1 MNEKYE
7 TIQVGCDAKKVWTIS
22 LNRPKVHNAFNE
34 EMIQEISNA
43 LEVLGTEPSVRTLI
57 LRGNG
62 KSFCAGADLNWMQRA
77 AQFSAEENRA
87 DAMKLGKMLHLLY
100 TFPRPTI
107 AVVQGSI
114 FGGGVGLA
122 ASCDLAIAADNSVFS
137 LSEVRLGLIPAVI
150 SPYVVSAIG
159 GKAAKRY
166 FLTGERFDAE
176 TAVSLGIV
184 SCNCSLEQVESRLQH
199 FIGELLQGG
208 PEAQGKAKELID
220 KVQTRKAD
228 SELIELTANA
238 IAQVRTTKEAREGIA
253 AFFER
258 RKPDWQDNF

>member
-7 TIQVGCDAKKVWTIS
+7 TIQVSCDARKVWTIA

-43 LEVLGTEPSVRTLI
+43 LEMLGVEPSVRILI
-57 LRGNG
+57 LKGNG
-62 KSFCAGADLNWMQRA
+62 RSFCAGADLNWMQRA

-166 FLTGERFDAE
+166 FLTGERFNAE
-176 TAVSLGIV
+176 AAVSLGIA
-184 SCNCSLEQVESRLQH
+184 SCNCNLEQVESRLQH

-220 KVQTRKAD
+220 NVQTREAD

-238 IAQVRTTKEAREGIA
+238 IAQIRTTKEAREGIA

-258 RKPDWQDNF
+258 RKPDWQDNI

>member
-7 TIQVGCDAKKVWTIS
+7 TIQVSCDSRDVWTIS

-34 EMIQEISNA
+34 EMIQEFSHVLEA
-43 LEVLGTEPSVRTLI
+43 LGADHSVRILI

-77 AQFSAEENRA
+77 ARFSAEENRA

-100 TFPRPTI
+100 TIPRPTI

-176 TAVSLGIV
+176 TAVSLGLV
-184 SCNCSLEQVESRLQH
+184 SCNCNLEQVESQLQH
-199 FIGELLQGG
+199 FVGELLQGG
-208 PEAQGKAKELID
+208 PESQGKSKELID
-220 KVQTRKAD
+220 NVRSREAD

-258 RKPDWQDNF
+258 RKPDWQDNI